1 MTVLETVIDRQ
12 QDLWLA
18 LVGVAAIALVFRML
32 RPGERRALRVTW
44 VLTGLSAGALAIVS
58 FGKLHPLLSQSAAV
72 VAVVLWGW
80 AVTHLIATLVFRGLL
95 PVIGLTV
102 PRIAHDLTFTGLAL
116 AWGLLCLRFSGVDP
130 SQLFT
135 TSALITAVV
144 AFSMQDTLGNVLG
157 GVTLQLDN
165 SL

>member
-72 VAVVLWGW
+72 VAVVLWG
-80 AVTHLIATLVFRGLL
+80 
-95 PVIGLTV
+95 
-102 PRIAHDLTFTGLAL
+102 
-116 AWGLLCLRFSGVDP
+116 
-130 SQLFT
+130 
-135 TSALITAVV
+135 
-144 AFSMQDTLGNVLG
+144 
-157 GVTLQLDN
+157 
-165 SL
+165 